1 MNENQNTQ
9 EVVEKNGVDV
19 DAQPQQQQEKTF
31 TYTQSELDKMF
42 ETRLA
47 RQEKRLNAEFE
58 KRLNELSDAQK
69 LAQMGEKEKAEFEFN
84 KRLQDL
90 EARERALQEKEDA
103 YNKAQ
108 YKQEIQRQLD
118 EAGLPDISDSL
129 IHLEAEV
136 VKSQIDAMKQAFDA
150 KVNSSIESKLKQTT
164 TPQESTKQAKQLLTR
179 EQIEAMSP
187 QEYRANRDLVN
198 ESLKALR
205 GQN

>member
-1 MNENQNTQ
+1 MEMENTNISEVEVQSTQ
-9 EVVEKNGVDV
+9 ETQVQEEKML
-19 DAQPQQQQEKTF
+19 
-31 TYTQSELDKMF
+31 TQSQVNDIV
-42 ETRLA
+42 
-47 RQEKRLNAEFE
+47 EKRLKRERERFE
-58 KRLNELSDAQK
+58 KQLRELSDAQK

>member
-9 EVVEKNGVDV
+9 EVVEKNDV
-19 DAQPQQQQEKTF
+19 NMDAQPEQPKEKTF

-58 KRLNELSDAQK
+58 KRLNQLSDAQK
-69 LAQMGEKEKAEFEFN
+69 LQNMNEQEKAEFEFN

-90 EARERALQEKEDA
+90 EAREQALQAKEDA
-103 YNKAQ
+103 YNKTL
-108 YKQEIQRQLD
+108 YKQEIQRQLN
-118 EAGLPDISDSL
+118 EAGLPDISESL

-136 VKSQIDAMKQAFDA
+136 VKAQIDAMKQAFDA

-164 TPQESTKQAKQLLTR
+164 TPQESMKQAKQLLTK
-179 EQIEAMSP
+179 EQIDSMSP
-187 QEYRANRDLVN
+187 QEYRANRDLIN

-205 GQN
+205 GQE